1 MFHRG
6 ISFSAARSLIL
17 GLLLLG
23 CPFVAWAQRHGGGQ
37 GVGTRTG
44 AAGRPD
50 GVDQKDSLRDFHQAL
65 AVQATSQQIDEF
77 QTLVKTTEAAQTALR
92 ALQQQL
98 TQGNGDALATDTLDR
113 TIESAKSGSKKFEEG
128 FSPEQK
134 SGLKEICKRLEKS
147 GNDLELEQKRFDQ
160 GLEVKTAASELSVRA
175 ENLEKFLADFSNQQL
190 ALGREMSITLA
201 NGQDLAFTLRPVRS
215 PVSIGK
221 RTVAVTVFG
230 TLSQTAV
237 QGGRRSFTLTL
248 ADDLSD
254 VEQNITELLR
264 TELDSSPTCGQ
275 GVAIRQATL
284 APQTPASLLV
294 IKLHYERWTC
304 SGTFGQQSATE
315 LAEGDGSMEIKL
327 TAAVEN
333 GAVKIVAAP
342 GRVDAT
348 GMMGEALRSGS
359 LGEDLREQAARVVLS
374 GAQAG
379 SNFKVTLPLAVQNS
393 AALQSARFQDTGVG
407 SLSVVLGGR
416 VEISNEQADQLASQL
431 NQALSAQGN
440 LTPGEVPQ
448 LVTRPQ

>member
-23 CPFVAWAQRHGGGQ
+23 HPFVARAQRHGGGQ
-37 GVGTRTG
+37 GVGTLTG

-65 AVQATSQQIDEF
+65 AVQATSQQIAEF
-77 QTLVKTTEAAQTALR
+77 QTLVKNTEAAQATLR
-92 ALQQQL
+92 SWQQQL
-98 TQGNGDALATDTLDR
+98 EKGSRDALGTDALDR
-113 TIESAKSGSKKFEEG
+113 ALESARSGSKKFEEG

-134 SGLKEICKRLEKS
+134 SGLKEIGKRLDKS
-147 GNDLELEQKRFDQ
+147 ESDLEQEQKRFDQ
-160 GLEVKTAASELSVRA
+160 SLDVKTAGSDTHA
-175 ENLEKFLADFSNQQL
+175 ENLAKVLADFYNQQL

-201 NGQDLAFTLRPVRS
+201 NGQDLAFTLPPVKS
-215 PVSIGK
+215 PVNIGK

-237 QGGRRSFTLTL
+237 QGVQRTFTLTL
-248 ADDLSD
+248 VDDLSD
-254 VEQNITELLR
+254 LEQNITELLR
-264 TELDSSPTCGQ
+264 AELDSSQSCGQ
-275 GVAIRQATL
+275 RVSIRQATL
-284 APQTPASLLV
+284 APETPASLLV
-294 IKLHYERWTC
+294 IKLHYERWSC
-304 SGTFGQQSATE
+304 SGTFGQQSSTE

-327 TAAVEN
+327 TARVEN
-333 GAVKIVAAP
+333 GVVKIMAAP
-342 GRVDAT
+342 SRVDAT

-379 SNFKVTLPLAVQNS
+379 SNFKITLPLAVQNS

-407 SLSVVLGGR
+407 SLSVVLGGQ

-440 LTPGEVPQ
+440 PAAGEVPQ
-448 LVTRPQ
+448 LATRPQ

>member
-23 CPFVAWAQRHGGGQ
+23 HPFVARAQRHGGGQ
-37 GVGTRTG
+37 GVGTLTG

-65 AVQATSQQIDEF
+65 AVQATSQQIAEF
-77 QTLVKTTEAAQTALR
+77 QTLVKNTEAAQATLR
-92 ALQQQL
+92 SLQQQL
-98 TQGNGDALATDTLDR
+98 EKGSRDALGADALDR
-113 TIESAKSGSKKFEEG
+113 ALESARSGSKKFEEG

-134 SGLKEICKRLEKS
+134 SGLKEIGKRLDKS
-147 GNDLELEQKRFDQ
+147 ESDLEQEQKRFDQ
-160 GLEVKTAASELSVRA
+160 SLDIKTAGSDAHA
-175 ENLEKFLADFSNQQL
+175 ENLAKVLADFYNQQL

-201 NGQDLAFTLRPVRS
+201 NGQDLAFTLPPVKS
-215 PVSIGK
+215 PVNIGK

-237 QGGRRSFTLTL
+237 QGVQRTFTLTL
-248 ADDLSD
+248 VDDLSD
-254 VEQNITELLR
+254 LEQNITELLR
-264 TELDSSPTCGQ
+264 AELDSSQSCGQ
-275 GVAIRQATL
+275 RVSIRQATL
-284 APQTPASLLV
+284 APETPASLLV
-294 IKLHYERWTC
+294 LKLHYERWSC
-304 SGTFGQQSATE
+304 SGTFGQQSSTE

-327 TAAVEN
+327 TARVEN
-333 GAVKIVAAP
+333 GVVKIMAAP
-342 GRVDAT
+342 SRVDAT

-379 SNFKVTLPLAVQNS
+379 SNFKITLPLAVQNS

-407 SLSVVLGGR
+407 SLSVVLGGQ

-440 LTPGEVPQ
+440 PAAGEVPH
-448 LVTRPQ
+448 LATRPQ